1 MFQFFYLNTCVL
13 QPMFSTVAK
22 YRQVC
27 AQSGRHNYC
36 ELSIHHDCTCRIADV
51 YFTHPGMNDSQQTHL
66 SDNQFASSV
75 LNVHLRGVI
84 IQNATDEYVYGCV
97 ETISQGF
104 FILPVQDESSQ
115 KCERPI
121 KTIKPLLGFR
131 KCNQSRTKKTGFT
144 AGTNATRKKN
154 SCQMGDFQTIRFIC
168 QDDPRYPVE
177 ALNPNCPK

>member
-1 MFQFFYLNTCVL
+1 MFQFFHLKTCVL
-13 QPMFSTVAK
+13 QQMFSTVAK

-27 AQSGRHNYC
+27 AQSGRHNC
-36 ELSIHHDCTCRIADV
+36 ELSIHHDCTCCIADV

-84 IQNATDEYVYGCV
+84 IHNATDECVYGCV

-104 FILPVQDESSQ
+104 FILPVQDKNSQ
-115 KCERPI
+115 KWERPI

-131 KCNQSRTKKTGFT
+131 KCNQSRTKNTVSQLERTPQGINTVAKWGISKLYGLY
-144 AGTNATRKKN
+144 AK
-154 SCQMGDFQTIRFIC
+154 MI
-168 QDDPRYPVE
+168 QDIQLRH
-177 ALNPNCPK
+177 